1 MCFPKC
7 LARTLP
13 VEKASS
19 VAASFPALHEEYKE
33 FAAVQMA
40 SKTGEL
46 LANVRMAFLLKKTL
60 LAFHG
65 ALAERA
71 NKPSRSTAVGDV
83 ELPIAYAEQAL
94 LLDSYP
100 ESSIVVLSQI
110 ASAGVQ
116 DEEA

>member
-13 VEKASS
+13 VERASS
-19 VAASFPALHEEYKE
+19 VAACFPELQEEYKE
-33 FAAVQMA
+33 VAAARMV
-40 SKTGEL
+40 SKTEEL
-46 LANVRMAFLLKKTL
+46 LGNVRTAFLLKKTPR
-60 LAFHG
+60 AFRG
-65 ALAERA
+65 ALGVRA
-71 NKPSRSTAVGDV
+71 SKPSRSAAVGDV
-83 ELPIAYAEQAL
+83 ELPIAYVGQAF